1 MHRALLLCLTLTLA
15 ACQTTQQQQQRQMLF
30 MDKVTQMNKALTE
43 REYVSHTKQRD
54 DEFAEFKN
62 KLAKARSGIIER
74 ERGDCCCT
82 GGDLP
87 PVNDV
92 KLSKPEF
99 ESMMAILNQAIPI
112 PLLDCKYVH
121 SDYLY
126 CATRTE
132 AGEWTTTLKRM
143 PVNVIIKPYWPV
155 DRLNLLDEK
164 GECVLSLGLYSA
176 FDKASNAEKYTS
188 RDYDR
193 YCLKALLPDA
203 AYELFLKH
211 PARLRFKK
219 AAKKAETS
227 QNKKG

>member
-1 MHRALLLCLTLTLA
+1 MHRALVLVLSLTLTSCL
-15 ACQTTQQQQQRQMLF
+15 TTQQQQERQKLC
-30 MDKVTQMNKALTE
+30 MDKVAQMNKELTE
-43 REYVSHTKQRD
+43 REYATHTKQRD
-54 DEFAEFKN
+54 DDFAEFKS
-62 KLAKARSGIIER
+62 KLAMARSGLIAR

-82 GGDLP
+82 GAELP
-87 PVNDV
+87 PVKTV
-92 KLSKPEF
+92 KLSKAEF
-99 ESMMAILNQAIPI
+99 DSMMSILHQALPV
-112 PLLDCKYVH
+112 PLLDRKNVH

-126 CATRTE
+126 CASRTE
-132 AGEWTTTLKRM
+132 KGEWATRLKRM
-143 PVNVIIKPYWPV
+143 PVNVIMKPYWPV

-219 AAKKAETS
+219 AAEKAERAAERS
-227 QNKKG
+227 